1 MPQFMSPYPWR
12 TANDADFDI
21 TGRMMPQGAYRSV
34 VWGSEKTYLFSM
46 HPETFGKEEII
57 SMWGFPAVLSNWNYA
72 GYENRPVE
80 LVVFSGAEEVEL
92 FVNGRSL
99 GRKAVNQEKP
109 MRIPC
114 VLRQYISLVRWKPS
128 AIGAVRK
135 LAGICY
141 RHPESLRYQASS

>member
-1 MPQFMSPYPWR
+1 MPQFMSPNPWR

-92 FVNGRSL
+92 L
-99 GRKAVNQEKP
+99 
-109 MRIPC
+109 
-114 VLRQYISLVRWKPS
+114 
-128 AIGAVRK
+128 
-135 LAGICY
+135 
-141 RHPESLRYQASS
+141 

>member
-92 FVNGRSL
+92 FVNGRSQ
-99 GRKAVNQEKP
+99 G
-109 MRIPC
+109 
-114 VLRQYISLVRWKPS
+114 
-128 AIGAVRK
+128 
-135 LAGICY
+135 
-141 RHPESLRYQASS
+141 